1 MSGVQIGRWETHDL
15 NIVWDKSSDNGNN
28 NQFKTEFLRE
38 FDRINK
44 NTSKSGTGRAHKHL
58 YRAHS

>member
-1 MSGVQIGRWETHDL
+1 MSGVQIGKWETHDL

-44 NTSKSGTGRAHKHL
+44 NTSKSGTGRAH
-58 YRAHS
+58 S